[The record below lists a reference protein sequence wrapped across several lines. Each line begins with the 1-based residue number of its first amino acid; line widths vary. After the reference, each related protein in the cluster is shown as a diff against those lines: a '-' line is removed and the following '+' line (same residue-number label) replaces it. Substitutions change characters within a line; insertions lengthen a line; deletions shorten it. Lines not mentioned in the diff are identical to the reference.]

1 MRSTFVSIG
10 VLMLFLH
17 GPADAQSQT
26 SNQYALSQGVFTDL
40 GWAPATV
47 QVTSG
52 TANVVI
58 ADSWPTVGTLGMQI
72 GFNGASGAPIVITAA
87 DAFSHAFASAVG
99 VSAVITAV
107 PNTNPLT
114 RWRTDCQCWKINP

>member
-1 MRSTFVSIG
+1 MKPHSFAAIVALGGLLLS
-10 VLMLFLH
+10 H
-17 GPADAQSQT
+17 APAAAQSAT
-26 SNQYALSQGVFTDL
+26 SNQYTLSQGVFTDL

-47 QVTSG
+47 QVSSG

-58 ADSWPTVGTLGMQI
+58 ADTTPAVGTLGMQI

-99 VSAVITAV
+99 VSAVI
-107 PNTNPLT
+107 
-114 RWRTDCQCWKINP
+114 